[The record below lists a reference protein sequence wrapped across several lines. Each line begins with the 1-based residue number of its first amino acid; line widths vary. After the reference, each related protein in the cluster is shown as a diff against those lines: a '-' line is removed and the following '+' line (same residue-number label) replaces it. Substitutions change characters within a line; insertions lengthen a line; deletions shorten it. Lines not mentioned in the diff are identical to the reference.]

1 MNLRPSER
9 RRKSELPSKAN
20 LLQHQYNIVTHAG
33 RTLPVAVDADG
44 REAGGK
50 HHTLLREYTVTT
62 AVTIAYGIGTD
73 FVAPDFL

>member
-1 MNLRPSER
+1 M
-9 RRKSELPSKAN
+9 
-20 LLQHQYNIVTHAG
+20 
-33 RTLPVAVDADG
+33 AVDAHG

-73 FVAPDFL
+73 FVASDFL